1 MMVFYTQRIWSWM
14 LIPSIRHYVRAPYLS
29 AATPA
34 WDSVTHPSSLVL
46 PEFVC
51 PHSRYLLSHLSS
63 LSGRKAVLLGLNP
76 FLKAPTKSTCAISFT
91 SRQVHLLWTSRYEL
105 RIWEGFR
112 QIVRRV
118 AVLFRQ
124 VPYPPSLPVRSIFQ
138 SQHFGSNRTPWSC
151 YQSASQLELPW
162 WPLVRQLT
170 PWPKVTLLTLNSAPL
185 ILWFS
190 ARLASFLPLT
200 QS

>member
-1 MMVFYTQRIWSWM
+1 MMVFYTQRILSWT
-14 LIPSIRHYVRAPYLS
+14 LIPSIRHYVRAPCLS

-34 WDSVTHPSSLVL
+34 WDSATHSSSLVL

-51 PHSRYLLSHLSS
+51 PHSRYLLSHYSS
-63 LSGRKAVLLGLNP
+63 LSGRKAVLLGWNP

-91 SRQVHLLWTSRYEL
+91 SRQAHLLWTSRYVL
-105 RIWEGFR
+105 RIWEGSR

-124 VPYPPSLPVRSIFQ
+124 VLSPPSLLVQSIFL

-151 YQSASQLELPW
+151 YRSASQLEPLW

-170 PWPKVTLLTLNSAPL
+170 P
-185 ILWFS
+185 
-190 ARLASFLPLT
+190 
-200 QS
+200 